1 MAGDRGGLRMD
12 HALPPPAAFERPRPP
27 ATPRTAQ
34 RPAAEA
40 DQPAALQSQ
49 QLFRGQS
56 VVHIQHNGATYLLR
70 ATKLGKL
77 ILTK

>member
-1 MAGDRGGLRMD
+1 MAGDRGGLSMD
-12 HALPPPAAFERPRPP
+12 HALPSPAAFERPRHS
-27 ATPRTAQ
+27 ATPRVAQ

-40 DQPAALQSQ
+40 VQPAALQSQ
-49 QLFRGQS
+49 QLFRGHS